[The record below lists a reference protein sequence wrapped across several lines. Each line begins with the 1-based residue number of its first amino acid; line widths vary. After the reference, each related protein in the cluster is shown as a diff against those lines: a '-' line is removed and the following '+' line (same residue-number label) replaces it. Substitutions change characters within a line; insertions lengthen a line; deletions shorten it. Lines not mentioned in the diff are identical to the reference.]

1 MFWCYHA
8 VCNLASIN
16 ANGMMKKRMTAQNL
30 HSQKNKTM
38 QIGKY
43 TCRLGILQIK
53 QMLDDIYHP
62 ERTIWYF

>member
-1 MFWCYHA
+1 
-8 VCNLASIN
+8 
-16 ANGMMKKRMTAQNL
+16 MKKRMTAQNL

-62 ERTIWYF
+62 EHFDYLILLVTLL